1 MVKPIVISR
10 NLLVV
15 AGLALL
21 FCCDAVFWHTI
32 PLGYEGMLA
41 YGGFAFWFGAA
52 LTLIALGFLVFSFFR
67 HGRARSSLITLGCG
81 LLLFIGF
88 AVVAILSIPVC

>member
-1 MVKPIVISR
+1 MVKPTAISR

-15 AGLALL
+15 AALALL

-41 YGGFAFWFGAA
+41 FGALSFWFGVVLTVVA
-52 LTLIALGFLVFSFFR
+52 LSFVIVGFVR
-67 HGRARSSLITLGCG
+67 YGRGRSGLITLGCG
-81 LLLFIGF
+81 LLLLIGF
-88 AVVAILSIPVC
+88 TVVAVLSIPIC